1 MKARLSGHRRCSVS
15 VGVLCDVGHSERQR
29 ARASLY
35 PTRGEWVPSN
45 QRGCMGTKGG
55 TIMRHLIACCLLI
68 GTVVTALPATAAKRV
83 ALVIGNSA
91 YQSVPRLPNPIND
104 ARAVADALRRLDFVV
119 IEAEDRDKTG
129 MQTLLGKFREEL
141 LGADVSLFF
150 YGGHGLQVKGQNY
163 LVPVDAK
170 LDFETDLAFEAVPV
184 DAVLG
189 LMESTTPVRLM
200 FLDACRDNPLA
211 QRLARTSRGAMVGS
225 GLARMDSSA
234 GTLIAFATEA
244 GKVALDGD
252 GEHSP
257 FALALLEHIETPGLE
272 VMQMLSRVRATV
284 IENTNGDQ
292 LPLDMSAL
300 VSDFYFIPPA
310 PPAPPAPAPVAA
322 APPTVFGGPTD
333 EQLFWQSIQTSTNPD
348 VYRAYLESFPNGA
361 FAPLARIRLKE
372 ETEVAALTP
381 PTEAPPPATPPAAP
395 PVPPVAESIEIEPM
409 DATVVATRNVNVR
422 AAPNTVGDPLGVVA
436 EGTEVAVVGKV
447 IGADWYQI
455 ERPDGGRAYVHA
467 PLFVRPSRSTA
478 AADEPAVAAPA
489 APAPAQAA
497 QAPQPPEP
505 AQVADA
511 APSTIYDPAPAGI
524 EQPAATKEPATGGPV
539 ALFESRGAEESP
551 TRRSADAAAEE
562 RPQTEEIPQRTQ
574 KAEMTANTLH
584 ARLEEEPTKEA
595 SPENPYQIDLA
606 KIKDRS
612 ECEAFLD
619 GVYGDGLRDNASRFR
634 ACLNQNKVGQ
644 IVFYD
649 QPGCKDPIWSQMEG
663 PKRCRPLVAYACE
676 VFRRKSDFLAKCD
689 EQLARRQ

>member
-1 MKARLSGHRRCSVS
+1 
-15 VGVLCDVGHSERQR
+15 
-29 ARASLY
+29 
-35 PTRGEWVPSN
+35 
-45 QRGCMGTKGG
+45 
-55 TIMRHLIACCLLI
+55 MRHLIAWCLLI
-68 GTVVTALPATAAKRV
+68 GTVVTALPAMAEKRV

-91 YQSVPRLPNPIND
+91 YENAPRLPNPIND
-104 ARAVADALRRLDFVV
+104 ARAVADVLRRLDFVV
-119 IEAEDRDKTG
+119 IEALDQDKPGT
-129 MQTLLGKFREEL
+129 QELLSQFREEL
-141 LGADVSLFF
+141 LDADVSLFF

-163 LVPVDAK
+163 LLPVDAK
-170 LDFETDLAFEAVPV
+170 LDFESDLAFEAVPV

-189 LMESTTPVRLM
+189 LMESITPVRLM

-211 QRLARTSRGAMVGS
+211 QSLARISRGGVVGS

-284 IENTNGDQ
+284 IDNTGGDQ

-310 PPAPPAPAPVAA
+310 PPAPAPVAA
-322 APPTVFGGPTD
+322 APPTIFGATD
-333 EQLFWQSIQTSTNPD
+333 EQLFWQSIQTSTDPED
-348 VYRAYLESFPNGA
+348 FRAYLESFPDGV
-361 FAPLARIRLKE
+361 FARLARNRLNALSGASQSQVAALTP
-372 ETEVAALTP
+372 TEAPPSATPRAASSAPQTEIAALTP
-381 PTEAPPPATPPAAP
+381 PTEAPAATPPAAP
-395 PVPPVAESIEIEPM
+395 PVPPVAESIEVEPM

-478 AADEPAVAAPA
+478 AADQPAAAP
-489 APAPAQAA
+489 PPAQAA
-497 QAPQPPEP
+497 QAPQPAEP
-505 AQVADA
+505 PQATYA

-524 EQPAATKEPATGGPV
+524 EQPASTKEPAIRGPV
-539 ALFESRGAEESP
+539 ALFESRDDEESL
-551 TRRSADAAAEE
+551 TRRAADAQAEK
-562 RPQTEEIPQRTQ
+562 RPQTEETKQPTQ
-574 KAEMTANTLH
+574 EKKVEATANTLH
-584 ARLEEEPTKEA
+584 ARLEDEPSKEA
-595 SPENPYQIDLA
+595 SPNREHRIDLT
-606 KIKDRS
+606 KIQNRS

-619 GVYGDGLRDNASRFR
+619 GVYGAGLRDNASRFQS
-634 ACLNQNKVGQ
+634 CLKQAGQ

-649 QPGCKDPIWSQMEG
+649 QPGCTDPIWSQMEG
-663 PKRCRPLVAYACE
+663 PRKCRPLVEYACE
-676 VFRRKSDFLAKCD
+676 VFRRKSDFLAQCD

>member
-1 MKARLSGHRRCSVS
+1 
-15 VGVLCDVGHSERQR
+15 
-29 ARASLY
+29 
-35 PTRGEWVPSN
+35 
-45 QRGCMGTKGG
+45 
-55 TIMRHLIACCLLI
+55 MRHLIACCLLVA
-68 GTVVTALPATAAKRV
+68 TVVTALPAMAAKRV

-91 YQSVPRLPNPIND
+91 YENAAPLPNPVND
-104 ARAVADALRRLDFVV
+104 SRAVADALRRLNFVV

-322 APPTVFGGPTD
+322 APPTLFGPAPTN

-348 VYRAYLESFPNGA
+348 DYRAYLESFPDGA
-361 FAPLARIRLKE
+361 FVPLARIRLKTLTRQE

-381 PTEAPPPATPPAAP
+381 PTEAPAATPRAAPPVAAP
-395 PVPPVAESIEIEPM
+395 PVPPVAESIEVEPM
-409 DATVVATRNVNVR
+409 DATLVATRNVNVR
-422 AAPNTVGDPLGVVA
+422 AAPNTVGDPLDVVA
-436 EGTEVAVVGKV
+436 EGTEVAVLGKV

-455 ERPDGGRAYVHA
+455 ERPDGGLAYVHA
-467 PLFVRPSRSTA
+467 PLFARPSRSTA
-478 AADEPAVAAPA
+478 AAGEPPA
-489 APAPAQAA
+489 APPPAQAT
-497 QAPQPPEP
+497 QAPEP
-505 AQVADA
+505 AEPAQDTYA

-524 EQPAATKEPATGGPV
+524 APPAAPAHAAQALEAIPPAERDLPSSPSRRDQSGAASTKGPATGRPI
-539 ALFESRGAEESP
+539 ALFEPRGADESP
-551 TRRSADAAAEE
+551 TRRSADAGAEE
-562 RPQTEEIPQRTQ
+562 RLQAEEIEQQTQ
-574 KAEMTANTLH
+574 NKQAEVTAK
-584 ARLEEEPTKEA
+584 LEQEPRKEA
-595 SPENPYQIDLA
+595 SPQGMHQIDLA
-606 KIKDRS
+606 KIQDRS

-619 GVYGDGLRDNASRFR
+619 GVYGDGLRNNASRFQT
-634 ACLNQNKVGQ
+634 CLNQGGET
-644 IVFYD
+644 VFYN
-649 QPGCKDPIWSQMEG
+649 QPGCTDPIWSQMEG
-663 PKRCRPLVAYACE
+663 PKKCRPLVEYACE

-689 EQLARRQ
+689 ERLAKGS